1 METIVTEID
10 LTNSKIAILGMG
22 ATGLSVA
29 RFLSSLGTPF
39 VFADSREQPPNLNEV
54 RDSFPQVSTQLGEF
68 NEALFAD
75 IDLAIISPGIALDQS
90 ALIKARQKG
99 VTFIGDL
106 DLFLDQ
112 AEAPVVAITGSNGKS
127 TVTTLLG
134 EMAKNSGLQV
144 GVGGNLGLPMLDL
157 LSVKHQ
163 LYVLEL
169 SSFQL
174 ELLTSSRGATV
185 GLLNVTPDH
194 MDRYKD
200 LDQYV
205 AAKHH
210 IFRGAKYVISNRQDS
225 LTAQREQTESQTL
238 TFGLDRPSKGNFGL
252 AVHNHQES
260 LFYGSQVLL
269 SVEEVA
275 MKGRHNIG
283 NALAALALGHAA
295 GLPIVSMLETLRT
308 FKGLPH
314 RCEAIATIDNVSYIN
329 DSKGTNIGATL
340 AAIEGFGS
348 DSYKNL
354 LLIAG
359 GQGKG
364 QDFDGLKE
372 AADSFVKCGFL
383 YGEDAQQLE
392 DALHSVTKV
401 YRADS
406 LVEAVAVAKS
416 AARPGDIVL
425 LSPAC
430 ASFDSFT
437 GFEERG
443 HCFSQAVL
451 SPVKTGSR
459 EGMTS

>member
-1 METIVTEID
+1 VTEID

-54 RDSFPQVSTQLGEF
+54 RDCFPQALRRLGEF

-75 IDLAIISPGIALDQS
+75 IDLAIISPGIVLDQP

-134 EMAKNSGLQV
+134 DMAKNSGLQV

-157 LSVKHQ
+157 ISNENQ

-185 GLLNVTPDH
+185 GLLNITPDH

-200 LDQYV
+200 LEQYV
-205 AAKHH
+205 TAKQH
-210 IFRGAKYVISNRQDS
+210 IFRGAKTAVSNRQDS
-225 LTAQREQTESQTL
+225 LTAQRQRGVSQTL
-238 TFGLDRPSKGNFGL
+238 TFGLDSPGQGNFGV
-252 AVHNHQES
+252 AVHDHQES
-260 LFYGSQVLL
+260 LFFGNQVLL
-269 SVEEVA
+269 PVDEVA
-275 MKGRHNIG
+275 MKGRHNTS

-295 GLPIVSMLETLRT
+295 GLPIESMLETLKV

-314 RCEAIATIDNVSYIN
+314 RCETIATIDNVSYIN
-329 DSKGTNIGATL
+329 DSKGTNVGATL

-348 DSYKNL
+348 NSYKNL

-364 QDFDGLKE
+364 QDFGGLKE
-372 AADSFVKCGFL
+372 AADRFVKCGFV

-392 DALHSVTKV
+392 DALDSVTEV

-406 LVEAVAVAKS
+406 LIEAVAGAKS

-451 SPVKTGSR
+451 STVKVDSR
-459 EGMTS
+459 EGMLS

>member
-1 METIVTEID
+1 MTEID

-54 RDSFPQVSTQLGEF
+54 RDCFPQALRRLGEF

-75 IDLAIISPGIALDQS
+75 IDLAIISPGIALDQP
-90 ALIKARQKG
+90 ALMKARQKG

-112 AEAPVVAITGSNGKS
+112 VKAPVVAITGSNGKS

-157 LSVKHQ
+157 ISNKNQ

-185 GLLNVTPDH
+185 GLLNITPDH

-200 LDQYV
+200 LEQYV

-210 IFRGAKYVISNRQDS
+210 IFRGAKTAVSNRQDS
-225 LTAQREQTESQTL
+225 LTAQREQGESQTLTL
-238 TFGLDRPSKGNFGL
+238 TFGLDSPGQGNFGV
-252 AVHNHQES
+252 AVHDHQES
-260 LFYGSQVLL
+260 LFFGSQVLL
-269 SVEEVA
+269 SVDEVA
-275 MKGRHNIG
+275 MKGRHNTG

-295 GLPIVSMLETLRT
+295 GLPIVSMLETLKI

-314 RCEAIATIDNVSYIN
+314 RCETIATIDNVSYIN
-329 DSKGTNIGATL
+329 DSKGTNVGATL

-354 LLIAG
+354 VLIAG

-364 QDFDGLKE
+364 QDFGGLKE
-372 AADSFVKCGFL
+372 AADRFVKCGFL

-392 DALHSVTKV
+392 DALDSVTEV
-401 YRADS
+401 YRAGS
-406 LVEAVAVAKS
+406 LVEAVAGAKS

-430 ASFDSFT
+430 ASFDSFAS
-437 GFEERG
+437 FEERG
-443 HCFSQAVL
+443 HCFSQTVL
-451 SPVKTGSR
+451 STVKADSR

>member
-238 TFGLDRPSKGNFGL
+238 TFGLDPAKAIL
-252 AVHNHQES
+252 DW
-260 LFYGSQVLL
+260 LFIIIKNRCS
-269 SVEEVA
+269 
-275 MKGRHNIG
+275 M
-283 NALAALALGHAA
+283 AAKFYC
-295 GLPIVSMLETLRT
+295 R
-308 FKGLPH
+308 
-314 RCEAIATIDNVSYIN
+314 
-329 DSKGTNIGATL
+329 
-340 AAIEGFGS
+340 
-348 DSYKNL
+348 
-354 LLIAG
+354 
-359 GQGKG
+359 
-364 QDFDGLKE
+364 LK
-372 AADSFVKCGFL
+372 KW
-383 YGEDAQQLE
+383 
-392 DALHSVTKV
+392 
-401 YRADS
+401 
-406 LVEAVAVAKS
+406 
-416 AARPGDIVL
+416 P
-425 LSPAC
+425 
-430 ASFDSFT
+430 
-437 GFEERG
+437 
-443 HCFSQAVL
+443 
-451 SPVKTGSR
+451 
-459 EGMTS
+459 

>member
-1 METIVTEID
+1 MTELE

-29 RFLSSLGTPF
+29 RFLSSIGKPF
-39 VFADSREQPPNLNEV
+39 IFADSREQPPRLNEA
-54 RDSFPQVSTQLGEF
+54 RDSFPQVSMQLGEF

-75 IDLAIISPGIALDQS
+75 IDLAVISPGIALDQP
-90 ALIKARQKG
+90 ALIQAQQQG

-106 DLFLDQ
+106 ELFLSQ
-112 AEAPVVAITGSNGKS
+112 AKAPVVAISGSNGKS

-134 EMAKNSGLQV
+134 QMAKNSGLHV
-144 GVGGNLGLPMLDL
+144 GVGGNLGMPMLDL
-157 LSVKHQ
+157 ISDNQQ

-174 ELLTSSRGATV
+174 ELLTDSRGATV
-185 GLLNVTPDH
+185 GLLNITPDH

-200 LDQYV
+200 LEQYV
-205 AAKHH
+205 TAKHH
-210 IFRGAKYVISNRQDS
+210 IFRGAKIVISNRQDS
-225 LTAQREQTESQTL
+225 LTTPREQGGTQAL
-238 TFGLDRPSKGNFGL
+238 TFGLDRPGQGDFGIDL
-252 AVHNHQES
+252 HDHIES
-260 LFYGSQVLL
+260 LFFGNQVLL
-269 SVEEVA
+269 ALEEVA
-275 MKGRHNIG
+275 MKGRHNTG
-283 NALAALALGHAA
+283 NVLAALALGHAV
-295 GLPIVSMLETLRT
+295 GLPTATMLETLKV

-314 RCEAIATIDNVSYIN
+314 RCETIATIDNVSYIN
-329 DSKGTNIGATL
+329 DSKGTNVGATL

-348 DSYKNL
+348 DAGKNL

-364 QDFDGLKE
+364 QDFGYLKD
-372 AADSFVKCGFL
+372 AAERFVKCGFL

-392 DALHSVTKV
+392 EALHSVTQIH
-401 YRADS
+401 RANS
-406 LVEAVAVAKS
+406 LDEAVAGAKS

-437 GFEERG
+437 GFEQRG
-443 HCFSQAVL
+443 RCFSQAVL
-451 SPVKTGSR
+451 SQVHTNNGK
-459 EGMTS
+459 GMAS